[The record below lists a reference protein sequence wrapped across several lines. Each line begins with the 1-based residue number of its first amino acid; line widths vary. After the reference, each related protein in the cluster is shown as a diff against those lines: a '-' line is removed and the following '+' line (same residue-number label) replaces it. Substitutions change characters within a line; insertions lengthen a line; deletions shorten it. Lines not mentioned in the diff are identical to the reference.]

1 MADLLTIYLHYEDG
15 NKEAKILQRSM
26 MRRHVSYYDL
36 ILMTEEV
43 GFHAVDFLYYSKKD
57 PQGNAYLVH
66 IDDQSIAI
74 KMLSDPDIGK
84 TVHLY
89 VSKEKASDD
98 IAPPHNRNDFAPSN
112 HTNESAL
119 LQDGAEGAGQLIVR
133 RPQRQLRR
141 SKRLN
146 VINQR
151 DDEDQGGD
159 EDEDFNNGEQ
169 YTAPGDESQ
178 ALEDNEDR
186 VDNQVHKEV
195 VKRKG
200 TSLPVVWNMPKGQRI
215 VVTCNEEGQPIGEE
229 GAILG
234 KFLGTIARNGG
245 FCPLNINDWRDLK
258 KNSREET
265 ILDCVKTKFVYP
277 RSCEKW
283 ILKTIGRD
291 WRKFKSCLKKAI
303 FNPAMKKNPDIKRK
317 ALYKLCPD
325 DVDSDQ
331 WRGLIKFW
339 KSKKGRALAEK
350 NVISRSLVKNT
361 HNAGTKSYAR
371 WGEDIR
377 QADPE
382 KKRPHRSTVYLAT
395 HKKKDAPENKEKNDR
410 LDRLEDLIAQRPE
423 LGQNV
428 NGRVA
433 WEGDALREVL
443 GEEKTGQV
451 HGMGLLPTPKQV
463 YGRTPRYLKN
473 INMTTTDEPACEGE
487 HDVWGEI
494 AMLKEHIRRL
504 EDRNNKEGHGNEIEE
519 EENLRSNN
527 NVISRLPVLH
537 GKTKRVQCSGPVEAN
552 SSMQHGRTQDNLLL
566 SREKDGEHDNSNQLL
581 IQQNLSLPQDPV
593 SGSMPE
599 VRETVDL
606 IDESFATLNQQRIG
620 NKRGSSVPSKPSKRR
635 HTSSLKIRK
644 KD

>member
-1 MADLLTIYLHYEDG
+1 MCLRRRLAMILLHHTIEMILLHLTIQMRVLCY
-15 NKEAKILQRSM
+15 RTVVSM
-26 MRRHVSYYDL
+26 LKV
-36 ILMTEEV
+36 
-43 GFHAVDFLYYSKKD
+43 
-57 PQGNAYLVH
+57 
-66 IDDQSIAI
+66 QS
-74 KMLSDPDIGK
+74 
-84 TVHLY
+84 
-89 VSKEKASDD
+89 
-98 IAPPHNRNDFAPSN
+98 N
-112 HTNESAL
+112 L
-119 LQDGAEGAGQLIVR
+119 L
-133 RPQRQLRR
+133 

-151 DDEDQGGD
+151 DDED
-159 EDEDFNNGEQ
+159 EDFNNGEQ
-169 YTAPGDESQ
+169 YTALGDESQ

-186 VDNQVHKEV
+186 VHNQVHKEV

-200 TSLPVVWNMPKGQRI
+200 TSLPIVWNMPKGQRI

-382 KKRPHRSTVYLAT
+382 KKRLHRSTVYLAT
-395 HKKKDAPENKEKNDR
+395 HKNKDAPENKEKNDR
-410 LDRLEDLIAQRPE
+410 LDRLEDLAQRPE
-423 LGQNV
+423 LGHNV

-443 GEEKTGQV
+443 GEEKTGLV

-473 INMTTTDEPACEGE
+473 INMTTTDGPACEGE
-487 HDVWGEI
+487 DVWGEI

-519 EENLRSNN
+519 E
-527 NVISRLPVLH
+527 
-537 GKTKRVQCSGPVEAN
+537 
-552 SSMQHGRTQDNLLL
+552 
-566 SREKDGEHDNSNQLL
+566 DGEHDNSNQLL
-581 IQQNLSLPQDPV
+581 IQQNSSPPQDPV

-599 VRETVDL
+599 
-606 IDESFATLNQQRIG
+606 
-620 NKRGSSVPSKPSKRR
+620 
-635 HTSSLKIRK
+635 IRK